1 MMKKIA
7 VWFAFALAGLLLA
20 VGVQAKTVRG
30 EGRHMIHPLTHL
42 MPFHAI
48 EVRAEAQVD
57 IWQKDTQS
65 VSLSGKSNLVELA
78 DVRVE
83 NNTLVIDF
91 KHPVKIKGNHALH
104 VQIGVPHLGSITVRG
119 NGRVRLQEAFET
131 TNITLSAMDKAYV
144 TADQLKADSVRMQ
157 ATNQAEIDLDHLHVQ
172 KVEAGLFDKAEIEL
186 AGFAQEAQLV
196 NNGSKEIDAADLRV
210 NQAHVQVN
218 ATGDVEVFAAE
229 SLKAEALGKG
239 EIVYHGHPV
248 LMRSGNLKH
257 IQPAFEN

>member
-30 EGRHMIHPLTHL
+30 EGRHMTYPLTHL

-104 VQIGVPHLGSITVRG
+104 VQIGVPHLESITVRG

-131 TNITLSAMDKAYV
+131 TNITLSAMDKASSES
-144 TADQLKADSVRMQ
+144 APLSLQMICPRARPP
-157 ATNQAEIDLDHLHVQ
+157 H
-172 KVEAGLFDKAEIEL
+172 
-186 AGFAQEAQLV
+186 
-196 NNGSKEIDAADLRV
+196 
-210 NQAHVQVN
+210 
-218 ATGDVEVFAAE
+218 AAE
-229 SLKAEALGKG
+229 
-239 EIVYHGHPV
+239 P
-248 LMRSGNLKH
+248 RSSSMH
-257 IQPAFEN
+257 TH